1 MQSGIRK
8 PSRKRNRIGFSKDF
22 FPLALALGE
31 SCFTASGVLWTASAA
46 VVMRDCAPA
55 SFAWH
60 ARKFCVQSPGSRKN
74 GKSVN
79 WESTEKRKKKEER
92 KIFLTERFLWKYF
105 ISELLQPSSI
115 ELCWRALRSH
125 GRSVMKTE
133 KSAARSG
140 RPPPPPRAAGSAP
153 PPPPPRDAAA
163 WLQRA
168 GSATRAATDNRAD
181 FKTCILMN
189 RISHSPLGPV

>member
-8 PSRKRNRIGFSKDF
+8 PSRKRDRIGFSKDF

-115 ELCWRALRSH
+115 ELCWPFCDENREERGKVRTASA
-125 GRSVMKTE
+125 
-133 KSAARSG
+133 SAARCWLRS
-140 RPPPPPRAAGSAP
+140 
-153 PPPPPRDAAA
+153 AAA
-163 WLQRA
+163 SASRRRGLA
-168 GSATRAATDNRAD
+168 ATRRQ
-181 FKTCILMN
+181 
-189 RISHSPLGPV
+189 RSPGCDRQ